1 MGRQNVSLSFHQLSK
16 LHGKSLISIGKIIN
30 REKWLSLEYKSYN
43 KMSNNILSILL
54 SEKNFDSKMVVS
66 TGSYILSELPCIV
79 AYKNND
85 IVGLLT
91 YKVYDEYIEIISLDS
106 FVENKGIGSHLLNY
120 AEIIASDMSKRS
132 IRVITTNENIKA
144 LYFYQKNKYR
154 ITDVIFD
161 AVTEARKIKPSI
173 PAIDKNGIEI
183 RDEIVLRK
191 CL

>member
-1 MGRQNVSLSFHQLSK
+1 
-16 LHGKSLISIGKIIN
+16 
-30 REKWLSLEYKSYN
+30 
-43 KMSNNILSILL
+43 
-54 SEKNFDSKMVVS
+54 MVVS

-161 AVTEARKIKPSI
+161 AVTEARKIKPSFLQLI
-173 PAIDKNGIEI
+173 KMALKLEMK
-183 RDEIVLRK
+183 LF
-191 CL
+191 

>member
-1 MGRQNVSLSFHQLSK
+1 M
-16 LHGKSLISIGKIIN
+16 
-30 REKWLSLEYKSYN
+30 EYKSYN

-54 SEKNFDSKMVVS
+54 SEKNFDNKMVVS

-85 IVGLLT
+85 IVRLLT

-132 IRVITTNENIKA
+132 ISVITTNENIKA

-173 PAIDKNGIEI
+173 PEMGENGIEI
-183 RDEIVLRK
+183 RDEIVLKK

>member
-1 MGRQNVSLSFHQLSK
+1 
-16 LHGKSLISIGKIIN
+16 
-30 REKWLSLEYKSYN
+30 
-43 KMSNNILSILL
+43 
-54 SEKNFDSKMVVS
+54 
-66 TGSYILSELPCIV
+66 
-79 AYKNND
+79 
-85 IVGLLT
+85 
-91 YKVYDEYIEIISLDS
+91 DS

-132 IRVITTNENIKA
+132 ISVITTNENIKA

-173 PAIDKNGIEI
+173 PEMGENGIEI

>member
-1 MGRQNVSLSFHQLSK
+1 
-16 LHGKSLISIGKIIN
+16 
-30 REKWLSLEYKSYN
+30 
-43 KMSNNILSILL
+43 
-54 SEKNFDSKMVVS
+54 
-66 TGSYILSELPCIV
+66 
-79 AYKNND
+79 
-85 IVGLLT
+85 
-91 YKVYDEYIEIISLDS
+91 YIEIISLDS

-173 PAIDKNGIEI
+173 PTIDKNGIEI

>member
-1 MGRQNVSLSFHQLSK
+1 M
-16 LHGKSLISIGKIIN
+16 
-30 REKWLSLEYKSYN
+30 EYKSYN

-54 SEKNFDSKMVVS
+54 SEKNFDNKMVVS

-120 AEIIASDMSKRS
+120 AEIIASDMSKEVSVLLLQMKILRHS
-132 IRVITTNENIKA
+132 ISIKKINIESQT
-144 LYFYQKNKYR
+144 LF
-154 ITDVIFD
+154 
-161 AVTEARKIKPSI
+161 
-173 PAIDKNGIEI
+173 
-183 RDEIVLRK
+183 LM
-191 CL
+191 L